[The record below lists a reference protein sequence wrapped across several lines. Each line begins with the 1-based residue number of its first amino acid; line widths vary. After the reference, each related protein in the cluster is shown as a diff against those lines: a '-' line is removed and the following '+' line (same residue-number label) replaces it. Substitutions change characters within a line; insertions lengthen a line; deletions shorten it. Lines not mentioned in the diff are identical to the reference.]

1 MNDQAKVNSIAEAF
15 EKKVPRRAHLE
26 RNIPAEIAI
35 RDAIFEVEKLGAHPD
50 LTYVVQELGDALTD
64 LANWYDDGA
73 SGAYAPQNRGA
84 NLNKALSCDCR
95 GPSDLAE
102 HQPWCAFL
110 FKVMP

>member
-1 MNDQAKVNSIAEAF
+1 MNDLAKVNSIDEAF

-26 RNIPAEIAI
+26 RNIPAELAI
-35 RDAIFEVEKLGAHPD
+35 RDAIAEVEKLGAHPS
-50 LTYVVQELGDALTD
+50 LTNAVIRIDAALRD
-64 LANWYDDGA
+64 VADWYDDGA
-73 SGAYAPQNRGA
+73 SGAYASQNRGA